1 MQLVYF
7 KEFDKTDL
15 TKITKSPIGWTT
27 TTSMTK
33 VNDDLTSGIEST
45 SGTPDRWPS
54 WDSFRIRIP
63 KKIVKCFGT
72 TEHQRH
78 LGPDSS
84 SKENWNSAAKIYN
97 PGPCFLAWTLNFT
110 SGKMPSLLR
119 ATNQV
124 LDRLKISQISSKMI
138 FILWEYVIAKIIWLQ
153 QKINSQNSFHLNN
166 STYFNWTIFF
176 QVTVSIWWFFEV
188 WRLTSPLY
196 DHTADI
202 SNPIP

>member
-1 MQLVYF
+1 MNNYDFDDESQRRFDIRHRINFRNARQVTVMRLV
-7 KEFDKTDL
+7 
-15 TKITKSPIGWTT
+15 S
-27 TTSMTK
+27 
-33 VNDDLTSGIEST
+33 
-45 SGTPDRWPS
+45 
-54 WDSFRIRIP
+54 DSNSE
-63 KKIVKCFGT
+63 KIVKCFGT

-124 LDRLKISQISSKMI
+124 LDRLKIWQISSKMI
-138 FILWEYVIAKIIWLQ
+138 FILWEYVCYWKKKKFWLE
-153 QKINSQNSFHLNN
+153 QKINSQTSFHLNN
-166 STYFNWTIFF
+166 STYLNWTHFFF
-176 QVTVSIWWFFEV
+176 QVTVRIWWFFEV
-188 WRLTSPLY
+188 RRLTSPLY
-196 DHTADI
+196 DHTADT